1 MAFYRRLKKFFKEV
15 LVEKLQKNVKISET
29 YPIMIIHLY
38 CISTVTS
45 SPREVI
51 KIAGSSKQALGEFSK
66 VFKKISILTS
76 KWNYTLHKAI
86 QLASSIIR
94 EPKTHNFFQRLS
106 YSVNMGVDLES
117 FMKIEYEKML
127 ETSSAEFD
135 RAIEK
140 TKRYIEAY
148 SALLTATSFLSVSM
162 LLISI
167 IYGMNSEKLLTYSTI
182 LISGTLASIVFLMA
196 RTLPRDPV
204 IHREKPRPLALFTIE
219 KTIKIL
225 TVSSLTASIILMITL
240 KSSGN
245 QLLGEYS
252 PTFIPLVMAG
262 LPLLAVSWIGRKYVK
277 NVEKMDEN
285 YPSFIKSL
293 GDALSATNSLKQA
306 SKILE
311 VNDYGSINKLLRNLR
326 KRVELGFE
334 YNKALNMFGVESLS
348 QLILKTVR
356 IIADSVFYGARV
368 EVYSKT
374 VYDYVIRQL
383 LDRKKRRQVA
393 GSLKGLVIPLQATM
407 IAVSALIT
415 VLAKIMYRFTI
426 LIREWF
432 PIFSILPPTQVQTY
446 FYILILIVALL
457 SSAAIYFVEG
467 DSAFTYTYFLGLL
480 LSMSGLIY
488 MAVSMASDTLFQM
501 FLKFEEGM
509 EDIVGGIR

>member
-1 MAFYRRLKKFFKEV
+1 
-15 LVEKLQKNVKISET
+15 
-29 YPIMIIHLY
+29 
-38 CISTVTS
+38 
-45 SPREVI
+45 
-51 KIAGSSKQALGEFSK
+51 
-66 VFKKISILTS
+66 
-76 KWNYTLHKAI
+76 
-86 QLASSIIR
+86 
-94 EPKTHNFFQRLS
+94 
-106 YSVNMGVDLES
+106 
-117 FMKIEYEKML
+117 
-127 ETSSAEFD
+127 
-135 RAIEK
+135 
-140 TKRYIEAY
+140 
-148 SALLTATSFLSVSM
+148 
-162 LLISI
+162 
-167 IYGMNSEKLLTYSTI
+167 
-182 LISGTLASIVFLMA
+182 
-196 RTLPRDPV
+196 
-204 IHREKPRPLALFTIE
+204 
-219 KTIKIL
+219 
-225 TVSSLTASIILMITL
+225 
-240 KSSGN
+240 
-245 QLLGEYS
+245 
-252 PTFIPLVMAG
+252 
-262 LPLLAVSWIGRKYVK
+262 
-277 NVEKMDEN
+277 
-285 YPSFIKSL
+285 
-293 GDALSATNSLKQA
+293 ATNSLKQA